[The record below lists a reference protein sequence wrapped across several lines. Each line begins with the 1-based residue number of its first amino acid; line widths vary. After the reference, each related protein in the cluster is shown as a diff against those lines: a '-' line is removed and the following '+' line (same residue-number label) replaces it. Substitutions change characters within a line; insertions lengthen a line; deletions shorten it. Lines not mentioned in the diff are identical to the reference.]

1 MTGRKCPIELLQYKS
16 ATQPQLNSSN
26 ADGYIISYMF
36 LAFPD
41 PKLLFGDDRLFGVD
55 SDDYLRTLRS
65 IYLIYVT
72 DFVIPNEV
80 RDLILIIIR
89 GFSIRDF
96 ELKQY

>member
-1 MTGRKCPIELLQYKS
+1 
-16 ATQPQLNSSN
+16 
-26 ADGYIISYMF
+26 MF

>member
-1 MTGRKCPIELLQYKS
+1 
-16 ATQPQLNSSN
+16 
-26 ADGYIISYMF
+26 MF

-41 PKLLFGDDRLFGVD
+41 PTLLFGDDRLFEVD

-72 DFVIPNEV
+72 DFVIPNELK
-80 RDLILIIIR
+80 DLILIIIR